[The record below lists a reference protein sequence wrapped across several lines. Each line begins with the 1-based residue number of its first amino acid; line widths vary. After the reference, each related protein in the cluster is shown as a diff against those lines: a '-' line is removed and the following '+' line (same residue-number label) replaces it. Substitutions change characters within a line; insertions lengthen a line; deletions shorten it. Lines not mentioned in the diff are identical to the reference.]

1 MIRLK
6 VKNIII
12 FSILTILFGVGVS
25 AFAVTQKPV
34 LRDTKPTQ
42 MKLEGDIQF
51 TRTNPKITLSLRDSD
66 VQQVLRM
73 FADKA
78 GLNIMFHNSV
88 PKDKK
93 ITLDLVNVPLNDAFK
108 LVLQVSELTYY
119 IENKTMIVANAKDA
133 KDLTYSRHTMTSLPV
148 KHLDAALIANFL
160 NKNIFNQNLPGL
172 STGDIVTTN
181 PLDNELLIFGTK
193 NDVLMAQ
200 KILDKFDKKP
210 KSTTFVLNH
219 TTPKEMA
226 DLICKILVPTT
237 FGSKSGGT
245 GGASDI
251 FNGKMTGGAGGISGG
266 SDGGSAAIKLGE
278 GFVAC
283 EIKNDVKAG
292 NFSSFPTQSLTV
304 SYYPQIGT
312 INVIGGN
319 DNQIET
325 IREFV
330 EEHDK
335 KQLMA
340 YLEIAIVESSENGSK
355 QLTNQWAYANGKTM
369 VTMNGG
375 FATTILL
382 RGNVPL
388 LDPSRVLGN
397 YPTTIEWAVN
407 YLLSNTKGKLLSNP
421 RILVTNGQTS
431 TIDLTEDYIK
441 KVTTDSATNSTT
453 TGSYKLSKNYEIG
466 DDKGL
471 KFTITPQISPEGYVT
486 FNINPTY
493 TVVAGQLGEGDDVE
507 ATLLARRNLDLKNIR
522 VKDGDTLILGGL
534 VNEQETKGISK
545 IPVLGDIPV
554 IGFLFRSSNLSRSKS
569 EFIVMVTPRI
579 IFDEE
584 DIETY
589 KKIPKTRRSSEL

>member
-1 MIRLK
+1 MIKIK
-6 VKNIII
+6 VKNIVLL
-12 FSILTILFGVGVS
+12 SILTLVLGIGLS
-25 AFAVTQKPV
+25 AFAYTQQKPV
-34 LRDTKPTQ
+34 LRDSKPTQ

-51 TRTNPKITLSLRDSD
+51 TRSNPRITLSLRDSD

-78 GLNIMFHNSV
+78 GLNIMFHSSV

-93 ITLDLVNVPLNDAFK
+93 ITMDLVNVPLNDAFK
-108 LVLQVSELTYY
+108 MVMQVSDLTYY
-119 IENKTMIVANAKDA
+119 VENRTMIVANAKDA
-133 KDLTYSRHTMTSLPV
+133 KDLNYSRHTMTSLPV

-160 NKNIFNQNLPGL
+160 NKNIFGQNLPGL

-210 KSTTFVLNH
+210 KSTTFILNH

-237 FGSKSGGT
+237 FGSKSGASDVFSGRPT
-245 GGASDI
+245 GGADS
-251 FNGKMTGGAGGISGG
+251 
-266 SDGGSAAIKLGE
+266 AIKLGE

-283 EIKNDVKAG
+283 EIKNSVQAG
-292 NFSSFPTQSLTV
+292 TFASFPTQSLTV

-312 INVIGGN
+312 VNIIGGN

-325 IREFV
+325 ISEFIK
-330 EEHDK
+330 EHDR

-355 QLTNQWAYANGKTM
+355 QLTNQWTIEHGKYNLTLD
-369 VTMNGG
+369 GG
-375 FATTILL
+375 LATTIFF
-382 RGNVPL
+382 RGG
-388 LDPSRVLGN
+388 DIA
-397 YPTTIEWAVN
+397 YPNTTISWAIN
-407 YLLSNTKGKLLSNP
+407 YLLTNAKGKLLSNP

-441 KVTTDSATNSTT
+441 KVTTDTATNTT
-453 TGSYKLSKNYEIG
+453 TTNSYKLTKNYEIG
-466 DDKGL
+466 NDKGL
-471 KFTITPQISPEGYVT
+471 KFSITPQISPEGYVT
-486 FNINPTY
+486 FDINPTY
-493 TVVAGQLGEGDDVE
+493 TVIAGQLGEGDEVE
-507 ATLLARRNLDLKNIR
+507 ATLLARRNLGLKNIR

-545 IPVLGDIPV
+545 IPILGDIPV
-554 IGFLFRSSNLSRSKS
+554 IGFIFRSSNLSRSKS
-569 EFIVMVTPRI
+569 EFIVMITPRI
-579 IFDEE
+579 LFDEE
-584 DIETY
+584 DLETY
-589 KKIPKTRRSSEL
+589 GKKPSSGKL

>member
-25 AFAVTQKPV
+25 ALAVTQKPI
-34 LRDTKPTQ
+34 LRDTKLTQ

-108 LVLQVSELTYY
+108 MVLQVSELTYY
-119 IENKTMIVANAKDA
+119 IENKTMIVANAKEA

-245 GGASDI
+245 GAASDI

-266 SDGGSAAIKLGE
+266 SDGGSSAIKLGE

-355 QLTNQWAYANGKTM
+355 QLTNQWYLEHGKYK
-369 VTMNGG
+369 VALNGG
-375 FATTILL
+375 LATTIFF
-382 RGNVPL
+382 RGGDLTPNPT
-388 LDPSRVLGN
+388 S
-397 YPTTIEWAVN
+397 TTISWAIN
-407 YLLSNTKGKLLSNP
+407 YLLTNAKGKLLSNP

-589 KKIPKTRRSSEL
+589 KKIPKTKRSSEL

>member
-1 MIRLK
+1 MLRLK

-25 AFAVTQKPV
+25 ALAVTQKPI
-34 LRDTKPTQ
+34 LRDTKLTQ

-108 LVLQVSELTYY
+108 MVLQVSELTYY
-119 IENKTMIVANAKDA
+119 IENKTMSVANAKEA

-266 SDGGSAAIKLGE
+266 SDGGSSAIKLGE

-355 QLTNQWAYANGKTM
+355 QLTNQWYLEHGKYK
-369 VTMNGG
+369 VALNGG
-375 FATTILL
+375 LATTIFF
-382 RGNVPL
+382 RGGDLTPNTT
-388 LDPSRVLGN
+388 S
-397 YPTTIEWAVN
+397 TTISWAIN
-407 YLLSNTKGKLLSNP
+407 YLLTNAKGKLLSNP

-589 KKIPKTRRSSEL
+589 KKFPKTKRSSEL

>member
-1 MIRLK
+1 MIKIK
-6 VKNIII
+6 VKNLILYFVLAVI
-12 FSILTILFGVGVS
+12 FLGGIT
-25 AFAVTQKPV
+25 AFAANQKPV
-34 LRDTKPTQ
+34 LRDTKPSQ

-51 TRTNPKITLSLRDSD
+51 TRSNPRITLSLRDSD

-108 LVLQVSELTYY
+108 MVLQVSELTYY
-119 IENKTMIVANAKDA
+119 IDNRTMIVANAKEA
-133 KDLTYSRHTMTSLPV
+133 KDLTYSRHTMTALPV

-160 NKNIFNQNLPGL
+160 NKNIFAQNLPGL

-200 KILDKFDKKP
+200 RILDKFDKKP
-210 KSTTFVLNH
+210 KSTTFILNH

-237 FGSKSGGT
+237 FGAKGGT
-245 GGASDI
+245 GGASDV
-251 FNGKMTGGAGGISGG
+251 FVSKPTGGA
-266 SDGGSAAIKLGE
+266 DDIKLGE

-283 EIKNDVKAG
+283 EIKNEVKAG
-292 NFSSFPTQSLTV
+292 NFTSFPTQSLTV

-312 INVIGGN
+312 INIIGGN

-325 IREFV
+325 IRDFV

-355 QLTNQWAYANGKTM
+355 QLTNEWAFAHGNTM

-375 FATTILL
+375 LATSILL
-382 RGNVPL
+382 RGPAPIIGGGGVRN
-388 LDPSRVLGN
+388 N

-466 DDKGL
+466 NDKGL
-471 KFTITPQISPEGYVT
+471 KFSITPQISPEGYVT
-486 FNINPTY
+486 FNINPNY
-493 TVVAGQLGEGDDVE
+493 TVIAGQLGEGDDVE

-554 IGFLFRSSNLSRSKS
+554 IGFFFRSSNLSRSKS

-589 KKIPKTRRSSEL
+589 KNIKRTKRSNEL

>member
-6 VKNIII
+6 VINIII
-12 FSILTILFGVGVS
+12 FSILTILFGVGIS
-25 AFAVTQKPV
+25 ALAVTQKPV

-108 LVLQVSELTYY
+108 MVLQVSELTYY
-119 IENKTMIVANAKDA
+119 IENKTMIVANAKEA

-266 SDGGSAAIKLGE
+266 SDGGSSAIKLGE

-355 QLTNQWAYANGKTM
+355 QLTNQWYLEHGKYK
-369 VTMNGG
+369 VALNGG
-375 FATTILL
+375 LATTIFF
-382 RGNVPL
+382 RGGDLMPNPT
-388 LDPSRVLGN
+388 S
-397 YPTTIEWAVN
+397 TTISWAIN
-407 YLLSNTKGKLLSNP
+407 YLLTNAKGKLLSNP

-589 KKIPKTRRSSEL
+589 KKIPKTKRSSEL